1 MPSQYDKLGSLLN
14 KALKDENIP
23 QYEQYKSQNNKKDVE
38 KKIHSVNKIIHYL
51 KFFNINHENFSLE
64 NLKQEYHS
72 LLKEYHP
79 DSNKDY
85 INKQN
90 ISSAKIQEIKDSYKK
105 IIEWYKSE
113 GYKYF
118 N

>member
-1 MPSQYDKLGSLLN
+1 MTSQYEKLGSLLN
-14 KALKDENIP
+14 KALEEEVIP
-23 QYEQYKSQNNKKDVE
+23 QYCNKNSNKKQEDVE
-38 KKIHSVNKIIHYL
+38 KIIQCVNKIIHHL
-51 KFFNINHENFSLE
+51 KLFNINHENFSLE

-79 DSNKDY
+79 DSNKNY

-90 ISSAKIQEIKDSYKK
+90 ISSEKIQEIKDSYKK
-105 IIEWYKSE
+105 IIEWYELE